1 VDAVRIT
8 PYPTEDDECVVVD
21 TITYYVPSKVLF

>member
-21 TITYYVPSKVLF
+21 TITYYVQVLF